1 MIRTLRFVAALM
13 LPLCGAASAQD
24 VQGIERCT
32 RETAMDRRTGCLQS
46 NIEYLQGVIAKYAAE
61 TRQRVTA
68 AAGEITALK
77 AENGA
82 LKADIAALKAAL
94 AALHARLDKL
104 EAAAKAPAKAG
115 EKAAD
120 KPGSPG
126 AK

>member
-1 MIRTLRFVAALM
+1 MIRTLKFVAPLM
-13 LPLCGAASAQD
+13 LPLCGAAWAQD

-46 NIEYLQGVIAKYAAE
+46 NIEYLQGVIAKNAAE
-61 TRQRVTA
+61 ARQRLTA
-68 AAGEITALK
+68 ATGEITALK

-82 LKADIAALKAAL
+82 LKTDVAALRAAL
-94 AALHARLDKL
+94 ATLHGRLDKL

-120 KPGSPG
+120 KPASPA